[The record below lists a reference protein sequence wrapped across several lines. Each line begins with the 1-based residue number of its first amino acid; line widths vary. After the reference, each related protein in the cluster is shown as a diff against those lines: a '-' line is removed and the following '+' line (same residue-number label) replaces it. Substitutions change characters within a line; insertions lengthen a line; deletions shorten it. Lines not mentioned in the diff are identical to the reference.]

1 MAEGER
7 TIHSSEEKI
16 QQERAKLEKLEAS
29 LVEEE
34 TALEK
39 IQESLK
45 GLVTPHEPLYICSC
59 YKDKTQ
65 VFHDQIE
72 AKQKELAPWEA
83 KINKTKAELDIAV
96 SEQGALT
103 QKAEAAQKAA
113 AEAELTLN
121 QFKEGQ
127 QNKVL
132 PC

>member
-1 MAEGER
+1 MP
-7 TIHSSEEKI
+7 
-16 QQERAKLEKLEAS
+16 S
-29 LVEEE
+29 L
-34 TALEK
+34 
-39 IQESLK
+39 S
-45 GLVTPHEPLYICSC
+45 
-59 YKDKTQ
+59 KDKTQ

-96 SEQGALT
+96 SEQDALT

-121 QFKEGQ
+121 QLKEGQ

-132 PC
+132 CGLCCYDCLLLCF